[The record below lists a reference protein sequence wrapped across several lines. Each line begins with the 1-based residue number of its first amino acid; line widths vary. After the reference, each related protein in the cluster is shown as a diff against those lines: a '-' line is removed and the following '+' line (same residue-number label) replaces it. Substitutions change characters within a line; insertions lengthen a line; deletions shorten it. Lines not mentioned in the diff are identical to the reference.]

1 MACGLASFP
10 AATARAGG
18 AEGRTTA
25 PSLPRRPTAAPP
37 PPPPPPGPAPPWLGE
52 EPPASPPA
60 CCCRRGA
67 RRGGGGSPPALT
79 VRLRGGRPS
88 GAGEPRNP
96 PARGTSRGRRGPRHP
111 SVPGG
116 REAVSGEAWER
127 LGDLGAPVPAGREMS
142 LLLHQLG
149 AGRRGSRPAVPT
161 CEGKRLPLPSA
172 LARSSR
178 FSKLDCE
185 SKNILRKDLLKHREG
200 FTGEAGWAVC
210 TQL

>member
-1 MACGLASFP
+1 MGLPPSPQPPREREAP
-10 AATARAGG
+10 RAGLQ
-18 AEGRTTA
+18 
-25 PSLPRRPTAAPP
+25 LPACPADRPTAAPP

-60 CCCRRGA
+60 CCCCRRGA

-79 VRLRGGRPS
+79 VRLRGGRPR

-96 PARGTSRGRRGPRHP
+96 PARGTSRGRRGPRRRRCLE
-111 SVPGG
+111 GG
-116 REAVSGEAWER
+116 RRSRVKLGSGSVTWG
-127 LGDLGAPVPAGREMS
+127 LLS

-149 AGRRGSRPAVPT
+149 AGRRGPRPAVLT
-161 CEGKRLPLPSA
+161 CEGKHLPLPSA

-185 SKNILRKDLLKHREG
+185 SKNIL
-200 FTGEAGWAVC
+200 
-210 TQL
+210 